1 MESLIYIAY
10 ALVGVLV
17 GSLLSILPGLH
28 PLNFAGIGV
37 FIYLTVPSMNPLG
50 LAMIFVGM
58 LVAYSIIGIIT
69 TTFMGSPDDS
79 TMYMAFP
86 NQKYLMYGR
95 GYEASVVCGMGSLGS
110 LLLLLILALFASS
123 MFPMFRKLIT
133 PHTHWILMG
142 VAAYILQSEWPK
154 DWGSRAKTRL
164 GRLKDG
170 WASLS
175 AGWVTFFLA
184 MMLGF
189 IVLNVPI
196 TPLDKSFQNIMPVFV
211 GFFAVP
217 WVLTNL
223 ISRATIPPQTTSNT
237 FCVSK
242 KDVVRGTTS
251 GFLGGMFAAYTP
263 IVTAGVGG
271 VLAGHSTV
279 TGGDTQFMISGSAGR
294 FAYYVGAFFLF
305 WVPLLHLT
313 RGGMAWISSVVYQ
326 PKTGSEFWLLVSAI
340 AISGVVAFLLLVFLS
355 RYISKIIAGYDYRK
369 ISLLVLIVIF
379 GMVFWFAGFEGL
391 IVMAIATGIGLI
403 PPMFRTRRL
412 NLIIGFFF
420 PVFLNMAGIGAA
432 VAKLLGVY

>member
-1 MESLIYIAY
+1 MET
-10 ALVGVLV
+10 LVYLLYGMLGVII

-37 FIYLTVPSMNPLG
+37 FLYLAFPMDPLG
-50 LAMIFVGM
+50 MALIFAGM
-58 LVAYSIIGIIT
+58 LIAYAIVGTIT

-95 GYEASVVCGMGSLGS
+95 GYEASVATGIGSMGSVV
-110 LLLLLILALFASS
+110 LLLMLAPFAGTI
-123 MFPMFRKLIT
+123 FPIFRKLLT
-133 PHTHWILMG
+133 PHFHWVLIG
-142 VAAYILQSEWPK
+142 VTVYILQSEWPK
-154 DWGSRAKTRL
+154 DWGSRAKTRF

-196 TPLDKSFQNIMPVFV
+196 TPIDKAFQNIMPVFV

-217 WVLTNL
+217 WVLTNMA
-223 ISRATIPPQTTSNT
+223 SRVDIPPQTVSNT
-237 FCVSK
+237 FYISK
-242 KDVVRGTTS
+242 KDLARGTTS
-251 GFLGGMFAAYTP
+251 GFLGGMFAAYQP
-263 IVTAGVGG
+263 IVTAGIGG
-271 VLAGHSTV
+271 VLAGHSTS
-279 TGGDTQFMISGSAGR
+279 TQGDVQFMISGSAGR

-313 RGGMAWISSVVYQ
+313 RGGMAWITGVIYQ
-326 PKTGSEFWLLVSAI
+326 PRTDSEFCLLMAAI
-340 AISGVVAFLLLVFLS
+340 AVAAVFAFMLLVFLS
-355 RYISKIIAGYDYRK
+355 RVVAKVIAGFSFKK
-369 ISLLVLIVIF
+369 ISIAVLIGIILL
-379 GMVFWFAGFEGL
+379 VFWFSGLEGL
-391 IVMAIATGIGLI
+391 VILTIATGLGLV

-412 NLIIGFFF
+412 NLILGFFF
-420 PVFLNMAGIGAA
+420 PIFLNMAGLGAGISRF
-432 VAKLLGVY
+432 LGVY